1 MLILQ
6 RQQRDVQTY
15 VPGYVINHGVIKA
28 GDLQH
33 LLRRSKVL
41 WDQYRMTLLQA
52 MRMHAISVYFKSMIA
67 HQKMCKL
74 GLA

>member
-6 RQQRDVQTY
+6 GQQRDVQNY
-15 VPGYVINHGVIKA
+15 VPDYVINHGVMKA

-52 MRMHAISVYFKSMIA
+52 VRMHTISIYFK
-67 HQKMCKL
+67 
-74 GLA
+74 